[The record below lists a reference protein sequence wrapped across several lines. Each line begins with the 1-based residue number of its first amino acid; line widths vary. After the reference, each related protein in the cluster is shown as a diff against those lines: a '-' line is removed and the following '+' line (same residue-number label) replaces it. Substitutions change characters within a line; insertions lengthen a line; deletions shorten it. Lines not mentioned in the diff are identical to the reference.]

1 MIKLKQVLTEV
12 LIEQDI
18 TGKYPELNEN
28 KALKAGAMAFMSACL
43 IGHSYGQCSQQL
55 QAAMQNPNDP
65 KNAKVL
71 AGSQVDLDKK
81 ISGANYQMMSP
92 EDRAL
97 MKKQS
102 KEDAEAARQSAKQE
116 NRDFNDKFNPKLN
129 LQGEKLSK
137 EERQAFTSNFNS
149 FISRNPQFKIDPSR
163 YTVEERYAFLTK
175 VAQEQ
180 STIRRINVLFGRP
193 NPYENTRM
201 SLDDLYKYIQDPKL
215 NGFDSFTE
223 TYRKGFPGVKFPDN
237 PHKFD

>member
-102 KEDAEAARQSAKQE
+102 KEDVEAARQSAKQE

>member
-18 TGKYPELNEN
+18 LIKYPELNEN
-28 KALKAGAMAFMSACL
+28 KVLKAGAMAFMSACL
-43 IGHSYGQCSQQL
+43 LGQSYGQCSKQL
-55 QAAMQNPNDP
+55 QSAMQNPNDP
-65 KNAKVL
+65 KNAKIL
-71 AGSQVDLDKK
+71 AGSQAELDKK

-92 EDRAL
+92 EDQAL
-97 MKKQS
+97 LKKQS
-102 KEDAEAARQSAKQE
+102 KEDAAAAKQSARQEAH
-116 NRDFNDKFNPKLN
+116 DFDDKFNPKLN
-129 LQGEKLSK
+129 LQGERLSK
-137 EERQAFTSNFNS
+137 EERQAFTGNYNS

-163 YTVEERYAFLTK
+163 YSAEERYAFLTK